1 MALEKVDSQLI
12 GFSLNG
18 VETSRAGGSE
28 TLALSG
34 NWTVSLGGTL
44 PLAYDAV
51 VSALSQPVDEQVAS
65 IVFVLA
71 WA

>member
-1 MALEKVDSQLI
+1 M
-12 GFSLNG
+12 
-18 VETSRAGGSE
+18 ETSRAGGSE

-34 NWTVSLGGTL
+34 NWTVPLGGTL
-44 PLAYDAV
+44 PLSYDAV